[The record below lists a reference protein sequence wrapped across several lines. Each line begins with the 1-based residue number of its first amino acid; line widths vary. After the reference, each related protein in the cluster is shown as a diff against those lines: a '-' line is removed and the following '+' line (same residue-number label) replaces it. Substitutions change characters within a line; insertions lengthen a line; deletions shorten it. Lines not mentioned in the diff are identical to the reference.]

1 MVKPASKEAQLQPEP
16 PAYVPAAD
24 APTRAGASVPILA
37 IVRELRP
44 KQWMKNGLLFFGIV
58 YALELFNV
66 PLLMRAA
73 TGFVAFCCISSA
85 GYIFNDLRDADL
97 DRIHPTKRY
106 RPIAAGVLSPTL
118 AFGIGAILLTAG
130 FAIAATIGTGFVLV
144 CLAYVAITASYS
156 LWLKHVVLLDIFAI
170 AAGFVIRAIAGA
182 VVIDVPISPW
192 LYLCTLLGSLV
203 IALGKR
209 RSEVN
214 DAGAGPLAARP
225 ALEQYPLAFLDLLV
239 VMAATASV
247 MAYSLYTFFAENMPR
262 NHAMMLTIPV
272 VLYGVFRYLY
282 VVQVRGLGESPE
294 EILLTDR
301 SLAGAVTVFL
311 LFSAAI
317 LYLPFFS
324 G

>member
-1 MVKPASKEAQLQPEP
+1 VQPSP
-16 PAYVPAAD
+16 PPIYAPAAEARVRS
-24 APTRAGASVPILA
+24 APLAA

-44 KQWMKNGLLFFGIV
+44 KQWLKNGLLFFGLV

-66 PLLMRAA
+66 PLVMRAA
-73 TGFVAFCCISSA
+73 AGFVAFCCISSA
-85 GYIFNDLRDADL
+85 GYIFNDLRDAEL
-97 DRIHPTKRY
+97 DRRHPTKRY
-106 RPIAAGVLSPTL
+106 RPVAAGLL
-118 AFGIGAILLTAG
+118 APGAAFAIGALLLAAG
-130 FAIAATIGTGFVLV
+130 FALAAAIGPAFVGV

-156 LWLKHVVLLDIFAI
+156 LWWKHVVLLDIFAI

-209 RSEVN
+209 RSEVSE
-214 DAGAGPLAARP
+214 ASVEPPAARP
-225 ALEQYPLAFLDLLV
+225 ALEHYPVVFLDLLI

-262 NHAMMLTIPV
+262 NHSMMLTIPI

-282 VVQVRGLGESPE
+282 LVQVRGQGESPE
-294 EILLTDR
+294 ELLLRDH
-301 SLAGAVTVFL
+301 SLAGAVAIFL

-317 LYLPFFS
+317 LYLPVFS

>member
-1 MVKPASKEAQLQPEP
+1 MQPPAP
-16 PAYVPAAD
+16 PAY
-24 APTRAGASVPILA
+24 APTAETVAQGGNLLGS

-44 KQWMKNGLLFFGIV
+44 KQWLKNGLLFFGIV

-66 PLLMRAA
+66 PLLLRAA
-73 TGFVAFCCISSA
+73 AGFAAFCCISSA
-85 GYIFNDLRDADL
+85 GYLLNDLRDAEL
-97 DRIHPTKRY
+97 DRRHPTKRY
-106 RPIAAGVLSPTL
+106 RPIAAGLIAPGAALAVGGALVLL
-118 AFGIGAILLTAG
+118 G
-130 FAIAATIGTGFVLV
+130 FAIAIAIGPAFLVV
-144 CLAYVAITASYS
+144 CLAYVAITVSYS

-209 RSEVN
+209 RSEMSETHEQ
-214 DAGAGPLAARP
+214 PQAARP
-225 ALEQYPLAFLDLLV
+225 ALEHYPIAFLDLLI

-262 NHAMMLTIPV
+262 NHAMMLTIPI
-272 VLYGVFRYLY
+272 VLYGVFRYLFL
-282 VVQVRGLGESPE
+282 VQVRGLGESPE
-294 EILLTDR
+294 ELLLGDR
-301 SLAGAVTVFL
+301 SLAATVAVFL

-317 LYLPFFS
+317 LYVPQLSF
-324 G
+324 

>member
-1 MVKPASKEAQLQPEP
+1 MQLPPQ
-16 PAYVPAAD
+16 PAYAPAAE
-24 APTRAGASVPILA
+24 ARVRGGTTLGA

-44 KQWMKNGLLFFGIV
+44 KQWLKNGLLFFGLV
-58 YALELFNV
+58 YALELFNT
-66 PLLMRAA
+66 PLVLRAA
-73 TGFVAFCCISSA
+73 AGFVAFCCISSA

-97 DRIHPTKRY
+97 DRAHPTKRF
-106 RPIAAGVLSPTL
+106 RPIAAGLL
-118 AFGIGAILLTAG
+118 APGAAFTVGAALLAIGFGTAAAIGPA
-130 FAIAATIGTGFVLV
+130 FVAV
-144 CLAYVAITASYS
+144 CLAYVTITASYS
-156 LWLKHVVLLDIFAI
+156 LWWKHVVLMDIFSI

-192 LYLCTLLGSLV
+192 LYLCTMLGSLV

-214 DAGAGPLAARP
+214 EASGEPHAARP
-225 ALEQYPLAFLDLLV
+225 TLEHYPVGFLDLLI

-282 VVQVRGLGESPE
+282 LVQVKGLGESPE
-294 EILLTDR
+294 ELLLRDR
-301 SLAGAVTVFL
+301 TLAGVVALFL

-317 LYLPFFS
+317 LYVPIFS
-324 G
+324 I

>member
-1 MVKPASKEAQLQPEP
+1 MQPP
-16 PAYVPAAD
+16 SSPTH
-24 APTRAGASVPILA
+24 APTTEAHVPGGTLLSV

-44 KQWMKNGLLFFGIV
+44 KQWLKNGLLFFGIV

-66 PLLMRAA
+66 PLIMRAA
-73 TGFVAFCCISSA
+73 AGFVAFCCISSA
-85 GYIFNDLRDADL
+85 GYVLNDLRDAEL
-97 DRIHPTKRY
+97 DRRHPTKRF
-106 RPIAAGVLSPTL
+106 RPIAAGLL
-118 AFGIGAILLTAG
+118 APGAAVAIGGGLLALG
-130 FAIAATIGTGFVLV
+130 LAIAVAIGPGFVV
-144 CLAYVAITASYS
+144 ICLAYVAITASYS
-156 LWLKHVVLLDIFAI
+156 LWLKHVVLIDIFSI

-209 RSEVN
+209 RSEVS
-214 DAGAGPLAARP
+214 DAHDHPESTRP
-225 ALEQYPLAFLDLLV
+225 SLEQYPLAFLDLLV

-282 VVQVRGLGESPE
+282 LVQVWGLGENPE
-294 EILLTDR
+294 ELLLRDR
-301 SLAGAVTVFL
+301 SLASAVAIFL
-311 LFSAAI
+311 LFRAAI
-317 LYLPFFS
+317 LYLPVFS
-324 G
+324 S

>member
-1 MVKPASKEAQLQPEP
+1 MQPP
-16 PAYVPAAD
+16 STPAYVPAAE
-24 APTRAGASVPILA
+24 ARAQGGTLLGS

-44 KQWMKNGLLFFGIV
+44 KQWLKNGLLFFGIV

-66 PLLMRAA
+66 PLLLRAGA
-73 TGFVAFCCISSA
+73 GFAAFCCISSA
-85 GYIFNDLRDADL
+85 GYLLNDLRDAEL
-97 DRIHPTKRY
+97 DRRHPTKRY
-106 RPIAAGVLSPTL
+106 RPIAAGLIAPGAAL
-118 AFGIGAILLTAG
+118 AVGGALLLLG
-130 FAIAATIGTGFVLV
+130 FAIAIAIGPAFVAV
-144 CLAYVAITASYS
+144 CLAYVAITVSYS

-209 RSEVN
+209 RSEVSE
-214 DAGAGPLAARP
+214 AYEQPQSARP
-225 ALEQYPLAFLDLLV
+225 ALEHYPIAFLDLLI

-262 NHAMMLTIPV
+262 NHAMMLTIPI

-282 VVQVRGLGESPE
+282 LVQVRGLGESPE
-294 EILLTDR
+294 ELLLGDR
-301 SLAGAVTVFL
+301 SLAGTVAVFL

-317 LYLPFFS
+317 LYSPQLSF
-324 G
+324 

>member
-1 MVKPASKEAQLQPEP
+1 LTRGEEQPLQPLP
-16 PAYVPAAD
+16 PAYAPAAE
-24 APTRAGASVPILA
+24 APARAGAPIRA

-44 KQWMKNGLLFFGIV
+44 KQWIKNGLLFFGIV

-66 PLLMRAA
+66 PLLARAA

-85 GYIFNDLRDADL
+85 GYILNDLRDAEL
-97 DRIHPTKRY
+97 DRKHPTKRY
-106 RPIAAGVLSPTL
+106 RPIAAGVLSPGL
-118 AFGIGAILLTAG
+118 AFAIGAVLLAGG
-130 FAIAATIGTGFVLV
+130 FAIAATIGTGFSLV
-144 CLAYVAITASYS
+144 CLAYVAITVSYS

-182 VVIDVPISPW
+182 TVIDVPISPW

-214 DAGAGPLAARP
+214 DAGGSPLSARP

-282 VVQVRGLGESPE
+282 LVQVRGIGESPE
-294 EILLTDR
+294 EVLLTDR
-301 SLAGAVTVFL
+301 SLAGAVAIFL

-317 LYLPFFS
+317 LYLPLFS